1 MFQRGGSAE
10 PLLGTGSTYRERMDK
25 QRLEQATQLT
35 DLEQHLS
42 GCKKSSDHLPR
53 EHRTSS
59 ECWSPPLW
67 RFGSWHACKVTLWS
81 VEVPQQQS
89 GGVLPSDC
97 KLRNLEKQLR
107 TYQLGLTVGVHVSQT
122 AKPTSAGALIKL
134 PVHEDK
140 RIFLLLMLS
149 HRPRGHQFE
158 AGEAQG

>member
-1 MFQRGGSAE
+1 MFQRDGSAE
-10 PLLGTGSTYRERMDK
+10 PSLGSGRTYGERMDE

-35 DLEQHLS
+35 DLEWCLS
-42 GCKKSSDHLPR
+42 GCKKSSDHPPC

-59 ECWSPPLW
+59 KCWSPPLW
-67 RFGSWHACKVTLWS
+67 RFGSWHACKVMSWS

-89 GGVLPSDC
+89 GGVLTSDC
-97 KLRNLEKQLR
+97 KPRNLEKQLR
-107 TYQLGLTVGVHVSQT
+107 TYQLGLTVAVHVSQA

-134 PVHEDK
+134 PVREDK

-149 HRPRGHQFE
+149 HRPRGHQLE